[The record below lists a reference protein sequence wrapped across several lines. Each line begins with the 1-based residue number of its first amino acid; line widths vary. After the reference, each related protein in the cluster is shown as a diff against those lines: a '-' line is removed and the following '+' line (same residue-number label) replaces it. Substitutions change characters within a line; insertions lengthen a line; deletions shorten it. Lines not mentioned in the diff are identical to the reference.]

1 MIPVSPYL
9 MLACSMSGITVSADI
24 ILTRGDFSKPPCQ
37 CQIQV
42 VGQIL
47 PSPTLVYGMGRVIQ
61 DYLS

>member
-42 VGQIL
+42 VAHIFL
-47 PSPTLVYGMGRVIQ
+47 PSALLYDMQSTIQ
-61 DYLS
+61 NYLS